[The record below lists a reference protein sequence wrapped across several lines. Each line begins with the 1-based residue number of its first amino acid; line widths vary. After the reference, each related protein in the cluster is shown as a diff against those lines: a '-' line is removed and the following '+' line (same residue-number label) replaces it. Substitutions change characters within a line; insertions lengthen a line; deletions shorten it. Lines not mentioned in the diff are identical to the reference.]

1 MLEHPHATAEP
12 LAGAGPAGSSTSPWG
27 LSLPRPASAGANLE
41 IFDVTIR
48 DGSYTIDFQFTQDD
62 IRFLC
67 GTLERL
73 GFHYIEVG
81 HGFGLNAAAVKGA
94 SAGTDEEYLAAAAQS
109 LHTSVFGAFFIPGI
123 GRKQDLLAA
132 RRDFGM
138 HFVRIGQDPEKIDS
152 IIEYVEYAKQLGYE
166 VMANFMKSYSIPPR
180 ELAAK
185 AKLLR
190 QHGVDVIYVVDSA
203 GGMLPDEVGQY
214 VRAIGDA
221 CDARIGFHG
230 HNNLELASA
239 NAIAAYRNG
248 CTLLDCSIGGL
259 GRSAGNTRTEMLL
272 PALRRMGIRL
282 DYDLPGVFHVLDTF
296 IAGIL
301 RRKTCS
307 SEHIAGG
314 YALVHSG
321 MMQPLEDLAA
331 KYGIALESLLLA
343 YGDAQQGSDGPVA
356 AEPLARQLAAAS
368 AAGTDRGNG
377 RDNVLLQIGREHAD
391 PCSLHCSFMAVEK
404 LLAALNA
411 LARKA
416 TLPIVL
422 LVRIEPLS
430 TDPAY
435 VMAEYLYHD
444 DLFIVARVLCSSTEG
459 VRQFLDAHHREFDV
473 LVFEDLAPHA
483 RQELAGGME
492 QWRRQVALAYAS
504 HLQRNYHYLFSILY
518 AVLQETSGSRVLLFG
533 ANPEEFALH
542 IAPEV
547 AKKEYYCA
555 FPDRG
560 PSKSLVFFRL
570 DVPTAYVL
578 RDTAADGDQFEAA
591 ILFSHVSRSEL
602 AAIAD
607 RLAPGG
613 VVLNCAGQ
621 DALDAE
627 LLQQRG
633 FRQVPVDLR
642 RAISGELINLLRSQ
656 RSQVLPGAAA
666 PPEILVPYPP
676 DSKAAA

>member
-1 MLEHPHATAEP
+1 MFEHPDAVAESLAVGTA
-12 LAGAGPAGSSTSPWG
+12 
-27 LSLPRPASAGANLE
+27 LE

-94 SAGTDEEYLAAAAQS
+94 SAGTDEEYLAAAAES
-109 LHTSVFGAFFIPGI
+109 LSTSVFGAFFIPTI
-123 GRKQDLLAA
+123 GRKEHLKAA

-138 HFVRIGQDPEKIDS
+138 HFVRIGEDAAKIES
-152 IIEYVEYAKQLGYE
+152 IVEYVEYAKELGYE

-185 AKLLR
+185 AQLLR
-190 QHGVDVIYVVDSA
+190 RHGADVVYVVDSA
-203 GGMLPDEVGQY
+203 GGMLPDEVGGY
-214 VRAIGDA
+214 IRAIGEA

-259 GRSAGNTRTEMLL
+259 GRSAGNTRTEMLI

-296 IAGIL
+296 IAAIL
-301 RRKTCS
+301 QRKTS
-307 SEHIAGG
+307 SSQHIAGG

-321 MMQPLEDLAA
+321 MMEPLEDLAV
-331 KYGIALESLLLA
+331 KYGIGVESLLLA
-343 YGDAQQGSDGPVA
+343 CGDAQQGHDGPVA
-356 AEPLARQLAAAS
+356 AESLARQLAAAP
-368 AAGTDRGNG
+368 AARAGGG
-377 RDNVLLQIGREHAD
+377 SVQENVLLQIGREHAD
-391 PCSLHCSFMAVEK
+391 PCALHCSFMAVEK

-422 LVRIEPLS
+422 LVRIEPIS
-430 TDPAY
+430 SDQSY

-444 DLFIVARVLCSSTEG
+444 DLFIVARVLCSSADE

-473 LVFEDLAPHA
+473 LVFEDLVPHA
-483 RQELAGGME
+483 RQELAGGLE
-492 QWRRQVALAYAS
+492 QWRRHVAVAYSS
-504 HLQRNYHYLFSILY
+504 HLQRNYHYLFSVLY
-518 AVLQETSGSRVLLFG
+518 AVFQETPGSRVLLFG

-542 IAPEV
+542 VAPEV
-547 AKKEYYCA
+547 AEKEYYCA

-560 PSKSLVFFRL
+560 PSGELVFFRL

-578 RDTAADGDQFEAA
+578 RDTAADGDRFEVA
-591 ILFSHVSRSEL
+591 ILFAHASRSEL
-602 AAIAD
+602 EAIAG
-607 RLAPGG
+607 RLTPGG
-613 VVLNCAGQ
+613 VVLNCLGPGAV
-621 DALDAE
+621 DAE
-627 LLQQRG
+627 LLRERG
-633 FRQVPVDLR
+633 KRQVAIDLR
-642 RAISGELINLLRSQ
+642 RAVSGELVNLLRNQ
-656 RSQVLPGAAA
+656 RSHVMAGTEAVGKMLVQYMSDSEAAA
-666 PPEILVPYPP
+666 
-676 DSKAAA
+676 